1 MLRLHF
7 YRKPKKAP
15 KNVIRKKLLLFFFIT
30 FIIINSISL
39 LTYNTTRILSREL
52 NDIFTNDILLTNLG
66 NTLDSVESSLK
77 AYLTTSHSSDLYN
90 YLNASNNLRNMVL
103 DLKPKL
109 SNDESDLLFVDIKGL
124 MTAYLQT
131 TDFAVQEK
139 RGRNID
145 GYTDQFNESTQ
156 IYNYTNEYIDKLKIY
171 EFKENNAYYL
181 RFSEK
186 LGSLQVFNM
195 VVIVLAMVVDFILII
210 LFSYSITEPII
221 RLSKAS
227 REIAN
232 GNYDIPA
239 VEVSSNDEVK
249 TLAVSF
255 NHMAESIKNQLVEIQ
270 EKTRIENRLKE
281 QEVQN
286 LKMKSMLNEA
296 ELQTLQAQID
306 PHFMFNTLNA
316 ALQLAMFEGA
326 DRTQLF
332 LENFS
337 ELLRYNLGN
346 MSTPSTLLDEI
357 GNVEN
362 YVYLLNERY
371 GNKIRLVKKV
381 EEKVANLPMPR
392 MTLQP
397 IVENSFIHG
406 INTLENGGFISVTAA
421 AAEKT
426 VRVEIADNGRGMSS
440 ETVQRILSSCRS
452 TGTIPV
458 PYDNKGHSIGL
469 KNVFS
474 RLLLFYRVENVNDM
488 IEIESKEN
496 IGTKVTIKLPTGNQ
510 EGR

>member
-1 MLRLHF
+1 
-7 YRKPKKAP
+7 
-15 KNVIRKKLLLFFFIT
+15 
-30 FIIINSISL
+30 
-39 LTYNTTRILSREL
+39 
-52 NDIFTNDILLTNLG
+52 
-66 NTLDSVESSLK
+66 
-77 AYLTTSHSSDLYN
+77 
-90 YLNASNNLRNMVL
+90 
-103 DLKPKL
+103 
-109 SNDESDLLFVDIKGL
+109 
-124 MTAYLQT
+124 
-131 TDFAVQEK
+131 
-139 RGRNID
+139 
-145 GYTDQFNESTQ
+145 
-156 IYNYTNEYIDKLKIY
+156 
-171 EFKENNAYYL
+171 
-181 RFSEK
+181 
-186 LGSLQVFNM
+186 
-195 VVIVLAMVVDFILII
+195 
-210 LFSYSITEPII
+210 
-221 RLSKAS
+221 
-227 REIAN
+227 
-232 GNYDIPA
+232 
-239 VEVSSNDEVK
+239 
-249 TLAVSF
+249 
-255 NHMAESIKNQLVEIQ
+255 MAESIKNQLVEIQ